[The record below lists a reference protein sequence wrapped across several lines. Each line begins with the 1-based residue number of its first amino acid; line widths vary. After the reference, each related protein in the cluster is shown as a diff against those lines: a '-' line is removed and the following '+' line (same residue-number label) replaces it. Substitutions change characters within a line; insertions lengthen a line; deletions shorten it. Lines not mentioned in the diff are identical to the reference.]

1 MKLYKNNT
9 FSVFCFMLL
18 ACFPANN
25 LVFARQEVH
34 NECLTTKI
42 SRNYLRSFSITNTPN
57 FLTST
62 GSFSGE
68 EKEKGAFLRT
78 GNVRLAET
86 TQRKVILRTIF
97 SNIEANHI
105 TADGALLNDHAWSD
119 LILFCGASSNPSHHL
134 LSRINRTTTR
144 LGECALATLLV
155 TPTSDISTLLNRQ
168 RTIQFFLEQ
177 PDCLMRLKQSL
188 ATYRNVEPSLVSFWT
203 NTDPLYTKEYQ
214 EYMHSRFLSNNSAV
228 NKLAHRL
235 NNKIF
240 FRNVRD
246 IYGEFLSLPIFG
258 LLWCESHCLMTS
270 IAKGGFVEGSR
281 SNSYAPISL
290 FMPGWSIGS
299 AVYNYSHT
307 NGKPSLLPFLGVA
320 VTNGIAVWRGYCGV
334 KHYQEYS
341 AVFRNLA
348 NRMQDVQVFMQTIQQ
363 LSDTIEQNQ
372 ALEAVYGPSLKEI
385 RLLLSKKESLTEVGI
400 MARNF
405 LGIKFDNWS
414 YFRGNGGKLLATYCL
429 FEEHKDC
436 LKPAMYE
443 LGQLD
448 GFIGIADLVKE
459 AKETCPEH
467 CYTFAKFLNRTGQE
481 TPFIEL
487 NGMWNPLLDPKTVV
501 DNDVA
506 LDTYKTRNMVL
517 CGPNAGGKSSFL
529 SGVASSL
536 LLTQTFGIVP
546 AKDAVITPFDK
557 ISTYIEA
564 GDDIASG
571 ASLFMVEID
580 RMQKHIQMLEK
591 SKSNEFVFTIA
602 DEPFAGT
609 NPVEAGAAAYSIIS
623 YMAKYTN
630 ALHIVA
636 SHYPILMGLEH
647 NVKGRGIKNFKVFV
661 QEAVGKK
668 LHYTYK
674 IVPGEATQ
682 TVALKILEQEG
693 YDKEL
698 LQQAEEIARYPEKFH
713 KGFSESVSKPGK

>member
-9 FSVFCFMLL
+9 LSVFCFMLL
-18 ACFPANN
+18 ACLPANN

-34 NECLTTKI
+34 NEGLTTKI
-42 SRNYLRSFSITNTPN
+42 SRNYLRSFSITNTPG
-57 FLTST
+57 FLAST
-62 GSFSGE
+62 GSVSE
-68 EKEKGAFLRT
+68 EERDKGAFLRT

-105 TADGALLNDHAWSD
+105 AADGALLNDHAWSD

-155 TPTSDISTLLNRQ
+155 TPTSDIPTLLNRQ

-203 NTDPLYTKEYQ
+203 NTDPLYTKAYQ
-214 EYMHSRFLSNNSAV
+214 EYMHSRFLSNNPAV

-235 NNKIF
+235 NTKIF

-258 LLWCESHCLMTS
+258 LLWCESHYLMTS
-270 IAKGGFVEGSR
+270 IAKGGFMKGSR
-281 SNSYAPISL
+281 SDSYAPISL

-307 NGKPSLLPFLGVA
+307 SGKPSLLPFLGVA

-341 AVFRNLA
+341 TVFRNLA
-348 NRMQDVQVFMQTIQQ
+348 NRMKDVQVFMQTIQQ

-385 RLLLSKKESLTEVGI
+385 RLLLSKKEDLTEVGI
-400 MARNF
+400 MVRNF

-436 LKPAMYE
+436 LKPAMYA

-448 GFIGIADLVKE
+448 SFIGIADLVKE
-459 AKETCPEH
+459 AKETCPAH
-467 CYTFAKFLNRTGQE
+467 CYTFAKFLNRTEQE
-481 TPFIEL
+481 TPLIEL
-487 NGMWNPLLDPKTVV
+487 NGMWNPLLDPTTVV

-557 ISTYIEA
+557 ISTYIEV

-591 SKSNEFVFTIA
+591 SKSNEFFFTIA

-609 NPVEAGAAAYSIIS
+609 NPAEAGAAAYSIIS
-623 YMAKYTN
+623 YIAKYTN

-661 QEAVGKK
+661 QEAAGQK

-693 YDKEL
+693 YDREL
-698 LQQAEEIARYPEKFH
+698 LQQAEEIARCPEKFH
-713 KGFSESVSKPGK
+713 KVFSESVSKPEK